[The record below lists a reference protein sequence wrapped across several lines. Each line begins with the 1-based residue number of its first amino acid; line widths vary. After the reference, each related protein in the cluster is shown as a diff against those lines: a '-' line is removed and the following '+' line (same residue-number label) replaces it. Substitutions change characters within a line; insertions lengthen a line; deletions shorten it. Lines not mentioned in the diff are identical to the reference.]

1 MWEAGTALSRFG
13 LGGKRGEPVPRDPR
27 AWLLEQVA
35 PGFRGTVPVNI
46 EASPSAYATF
56 ASGRTQRA
64 DLTRKVNQARKGK
77 AEFSAEQQESMQSEA
92 NEVLLAL
99 RGAAHRN
106 LNRDI
111 GARLQTAVGT
121 ETPFFERLVYFWSN
135 HFAISAEKGYD
146 IRMLAGPYEA
156 EAIRPHV
163 TGNFAD
169 MLLAVARHPAM
180 LAFLDQSRSVGPNSR
195 FIKENPK
202 HKLGLNENLG
212 RELLELHTLGV
223 RSGYTQADVVEMAK
237 ALTGWSIAGDPALR
251 LPAKFVPHAPAGTFI
266 FIDAIHEPG
275 PRTLMGKSYPQKGA
289 DQARA
294 MIADLVLHP
303 ATARHLATKLAMHFA
318 GDSPPKSLIDK
329 LAQSYL
335 DSSADLTAVY
345 RTLVEAPESWA
356 PQAAR
361 YKNPW
366 DWMVSALRASGGI
379 TLKPAQAASLLGQL
393 GQPVWQPG
401 SPAGYDDNTASW
413 LSPESLMLRVDVA
426 ERIVGADNS
435 VGDVRALAQQLFPGA
450 LSPPTQS
457 AIARAESPA
466 QALAILICSPEMLR
480 R

>member
-1 MWEAGTALSRFG
+1 MSDLSIALNRFG
-13 LGGKRGEPVPRDPR
+13 LGGKRGDAAPRDPR
-27 AWLLEQVA
+27 AWLLKQVE
-35 PGFRGTVPVNI
+35 PGFRGVVPGKV
-46 EASPSAYATF
+46 EESASAYAAFTN
-56 ASGRTQRA
+56 GRSQRA
-64 DLTRKVNQARKGK
+64 DLKRQVNQARRGK
-77 AEFSAEQQESMQSEA
+77 VDLAPDQREA
-92 NEVLLAL
+92 MEGRADEVLMAL
-99 RGAAHRN
+99 RSTAHRN
-106 LNRDI
+106 LRQDV
-111 GARLQTAVGT
+111 GLRLQTAVET

-169 MLLAVARHPAM
+169 MVLAVARHPAM

-195 FIKENPK
+195 FVRENPR

-223 RSGYTQADVVEMAK
+223 RTGYTQADVLEMAK
-237 ALTGWSIAGDPALR
+237 ALTGWSIAGDPAL
-251 LPAKFVPHAPAGTFI
+251 PDSVVSQAETGAFI

-275 PRTLMGKSYPQKGA
+275 SRMLMGKSYPQNGE

-303 ATARHLATKLAMHFA
+303 STARHLATKLAAHFA
-318 GDSPPKSLIDK
+318 GDAPPQSLIDK

-345 RTLVEAPESWA
+345 RTLVEAPEAWTLRTA
-356 PQAAR
+356 H
-361 YKNPW
+361 YKTPW
-366 DWMVSALRASGGI
+366 DWMVSALRASGGN
-379 TLKPAQAASLLGQL
+379 TLKPAQAASLLVQL

-401 SPAGYDDNTASW
+401 SPAGYDDSTASW

-426 ERIVGADNS
+426 ERIVGADNDI
-435 VGDVRALAQQLFPGA
+435 GDVRVLAQQLFPEMLGP
-450 LSPPTQS
+450 STQS
-457 AIARAESPA
+457 AIAHAESPA